1 MFYILRRKPI
11 PVYIHNGFTFQQGYD
26 ISFLIT
32 DEHLLKFS
40 KDRIIDF
47 LVQFLEEIDK
57 NLSQLKL
64 SVNSRTRAFAT
75 EFVQAL
81 AT

>member
-1 MFYILRRKPI
+1 MFNILRRKPI
-11 PVYIHNGFTFQQGYD
+11 DGYD

-32 DEHLLKFS
+32 DENLITFS
-40 KDRIIDF
+40 KEKIIDF
-47 LVQFLEEIDK
+47 ILQFVQEIDK
-57 NLSQLKL
+57 NISQLKL

>member
-1 MFYILRRKPI
+1 MKRAEMFNILRRKPI
-11 PVYIHNGFTFQQGYD
+11 DGYD

-32 DEHLLKFS
+32 DENLITFS
-40 KDRIIDF
+40 KEKIIDF
-47 LVQFLEEIDK
+47 ILQFVQEIDK
-57 NLSQLKL
+57 NISQLKL